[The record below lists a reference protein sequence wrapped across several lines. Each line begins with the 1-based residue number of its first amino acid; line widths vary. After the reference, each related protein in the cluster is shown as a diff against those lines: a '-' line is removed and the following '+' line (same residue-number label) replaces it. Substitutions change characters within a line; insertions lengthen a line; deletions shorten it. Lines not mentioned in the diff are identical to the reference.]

1 MKKKKK
7 IVKRLIFLA
16 FVTVV
21 FFLNK
26 DNLFKFTKN
35 MLSDINFKLVE
46 TKTLI
51 YDSYSKYNNKLNYL
65 NNVQENIKELEKL
78 KSEIQLLSAEK
89 MELEKFEK
97 ENIELRSYFKLENNS
112 NRKFIAAEVIL
123 KDDLHDHDIIFINK
137 GSKDGIETNLPVI
150 LNSKIIGKINKV
162 SEDYSEVY
170 LLSNPNF
177 KMSVNVNGIFTGI
190 IRGKG
195 SLNFVIKNFNVEKAD
210 KIDKFDIETSGI
222 SEIYPKKL
230 PIGTFNLQD
239 KTKLIDSKELNFSI
253 SDKLIG
259 INTVVVYKFNNT
271 KLNLLKN
278 IERDEVI

>member
-7 IVKRLIFLA
+7 IVKRLIFLM

-21 FFLNK
+21 LFLNR
-26 DNLFKFTKN
+26 DNLINFTGE

-51 YDSYSKYNNKLNYL
+51 YDKYTKYNEKLNYL
-65 NNVQENIKELEKL
+65 NNVQKNIEELEKL

-97 ENIELRSYFKLENNS
+97 ENTELRSYLKLENNS
-112 NRKFIAAEVIL
+112 NRKFITAEVIL
-123 KDDLHDHDIIFINK
+123 KDDLNEQDIIFINK
-137 GSKDGIETNLPVI
+137 GSKDGIEPNLPVI
-150 LNSKIIGKINKV
+150 LNSNVIGRINKV

-170 LLSNPNF
+170 LISNPNF

-210 KIDKFDIETSGI
+210 KISKFDIETSGI
-222 SEIYPKKL
+222 SEMYPKRL
-230 PIGTFNLQD
+230 PIGKFDLQD
-239 KTKLIDSKELNFSI
+239 KSKLMDSKELNFSI
-253 SDKLIG
+253 SDKVIG
-259 INTVVVYKFNNT
+259 INTVVVYKFNAS
-271 KLNLLKN
+271 KLKLLKK
-278 IERDEVI
+278 IEGNEVK

>member
-7 IVKRLIFLA
+7 IVKRLIFLM

-21 FFLNK
+21 LFLNR
-26 DNLFKFTKN
+26 DNLINFTGE

-51 YDSYSKYNNKLNYL
+51 YDKYTKYNEKLNYL
-65 NNVQENIKELEKL
+65 NNVQKNIEELEKL

-97 ENIELRSYFKLENNS
+97 ENTELRSYLKLENNS
-112 NRKFIAAEVIL
+112 NRKFITAEVIL
-123 KDDLHDHDIIFINK
+123 KDDLNEQDIIFINK
-137 GSKDGIETNLPVI
+137 GSKDGIEPNLPVI
-150 LNSKIIGKINKV
+150 LNSNVIGRINKV

-170 LLSNPNF
+170 LISNPNF

-210 KIDKFDIETSGI
+210 KISKFDIETSGI
-222 SEIYPKKL
+222 SEMYPKRL
-230 PIGTFNLQD
+230 PIGTFDLQD
-239 KTKLIDSKELNFSI
+239 KSKLMDSKELNFSI
-253 SDKLIG
+253 SDKVIG
-259 INTVVVYKFNNT
+259 INTVVVYKFNAS
-271 KLNLLKN
+271 KLKLLKK
-278 IERDEVI
+278 IEGNEVK